1 MIESAADSAA
11 PYLRAAIAARPD
23 SVNNSVVQMRDLELS
38 RKIDS
43 GVVSPAE
50 LSPLA
55 VTPVGGRGAFLGRLV
70 TLAEHADAE
79 LRTAAL
85 ACLAGARGMRAV
97 RAIVAR
103 LDDHDEAVR
112 MAAVDALRV
121 TAREAPTRYVHALF
135 HPRLDVR
142 RACLHH
148 VPSGIAEAASYL
160 RADPECADLIE
171 DVPWPE
177 PRLPLVFD
185 LHAMGKL
192 GSAEMIRVVSWSPP
206 LELKAF
212 LEKEHGR
219 MAAEV
224 DAYLEN
230 CARDPVLSP
239 APRTDAIDQLWRAI
253 AEASAYERGLETVV
267 VTATLAKKSPLMRRV
282 VASLLSHLARDPR
295 PELWGA
301 LAALEPRTIDWA
313 CFDRT
318 QADAVAVALIRFKW
332 PVRPL
337 AAQSL
342 RLLNCPWVKGDVALA
357 AAIAGFLS
365 AKRLHR
371 LAAAAGE
378 SALLDALVASD
389 RGWAEICHLPQ
400 EKPPHELRWL
410 SMIERTRPARS
421 AELAGIAI
429 GIFSGK
435 RLEAF
440 IDQMQRPARPLAF
453 LALVRRT
460 TLAAD
465 DPRILT
471 AAAMLS
477 TRIDRAGWTQV
488 LATLLE
494 AGTPERELLIAII
507 VMRSLA
513 DKMLASVATALS
525 DAALLRVIEIVD
537 SANGANALPR
547 SREVALAEAASL
559 RKDPALIIWAAK
571 ILKPPTVAA
580 AVTLPPIRA
589 QRTLSDAERAEIA
602 SVPDAKLDEVLAPST
617 LAPTAGLVDALS
629 RRVARP
635 NVNACVA
642 LLGCVDPLPEVAIQL
657 DRFSERT
664 AKFEAELDNLAP
676 HSWGTGR
683 PALAELPRFNDSQFP
698 PLVHARLW
706 RWEAHTDQLAKWIA
720 KIGSVHQALL
730 AIENLEGWLATSTL
744 WRGVAE
750 VLVFARYR
758 DRPRFLAEGTEALA
772 KYAAERVDQHYGL
785 QAARV
790 CVALVEGGAVPI
802 TAIRATILDR
812 TPDASADTRDQL
824 ARLIR
829 LDGMPTPPRQIDIG
843 ITSASLIEKIRS
855 TRDLDALER
864 YCTDARFT
872 VVQEAV
878 LVMVTQGEPGQLRL
892 ARLLSRL
899 AELAAPVPLLASITL
914 WDAPAALDI
923 ARTLAANADLP
934 PEWQFHLCLGLGD
947 LARAIAA
954 VHVPTTSWFRR
965 TDWDALTK
973 QMPALDAA
981 IALADA
987 PHHHAYARS
996 IELLLDEWNTT
1007 DPKLR
1012 DALHR
1017 FLEVS
1022 SARPTHMRRAV
1033 ARRLTLD
1040 VDDLIGI
1047 PILVEELV
1055 DIGPGGSSWIHR
1067 LSQRAGERIA
1077 RGVVDVALVGG
1088 HGVCSEKR
1096 LWEILEQLDRHKIL
1110 GQEVATELYALILD
1124 EAMTTQIRN
1133 YAAQHAVGDAL
1144 AHSRLVAVAEIF
1156 AWGVRRGI
1164 ELTGRLMRFHLT
1176 SKEKDFGHTYLD
1188 GNQIFVSALPMLR
1201 GEPHGSDVVEGLVLH
1216 ELGHHAYHRGEQAQ
1230 ALWKQAHAEG
1240 IGHLLNLIAD
1250 EHLERNLRALDAS
1263 YGDRLK
1269 RLDAYAFQHAPQE
1282 MRVRSLLETLRGSA
1296 ATALIGTELGVAFD
1310 EASVRLRRGS
1320 ILTQLEKAG
1329 HPLARFAR
1337 ALRMGLGNR
1346 HDDPL
1351 VGSALDLCGRDLRKQ
1366 DMQGLYDL
1374 TKQIAAMFGGAVSV
1388 ARVFGGSEGLEFGER
1403 EEDVFGS
1410 GIDDEVLQREVERIL
1425 DPKRGKG
1432 PRKLGDIDR
1441 LQINVNPDED
1451 FDRITNVRKVK
1462 GSPDEHRKLVAE
1474 VNRHS
1479 VRLRAHLDDLG
1490 LRWLP
1495 VKARTKG
1502 HALDRGRL
1510 RSLITHGDPRIL
1522 QARTPTRR
1530 TDLFL
1535 GTLIDCSGSM
1545 SAGNNL
1551 ERARKFAVLIA
1562 EAVRP
1567 LAGVEARFF
1576 GFTDSTIYDAGSS
1589 DQCNV
1594 TALKSEGGNNDA
1606 AALYH
1611 GAQVA
1616 MSSKKRAR
1624 ILVMIS
1630 DGLPTE
1636 CSVAALRGL
1645 VTTLTKRKGIVCA
1658 QVAVR
1663 ALEEECFPNYVV
1675 LDDAA
1680 IETAVA
1686 KFGRMIGDLT
1696 RKALSA

>member
-11 PYLRAAIAARPD
+11 SNFVDTTHGR
-23 SVNNSVVQMRDLELS
+23 MRDLELS
-38 RKIDS
+38 RRIDA
-43 GVVSPAE
+43 GLVSADD
-50 LSPLA
+50 LAPLA
-55 VTPVGGRGAFLGRLV
+55 VTPLGSRGAFLARLV
-70 TLAEHADAE
+70 TLTEHADGE
-79 LRTAAL
+79 VRTAAL

-103 LDDHDEAVR
+103 LDDDDASVR
-112 MAAVDALRV
+112 AATVDALRV
-121 TAREAPTRYVHALF
+121 TTREAPSRYVHALF
-135 HPRLDVR
+135 HPRVDVR
-142 RACLHH
+142 RASLHD
-148 VPSGIAEAASYL
+148 VPSQISDVASYL
-160 RADPECADLIE
+160 RADPECADLIK

-177 PRLPLVFD
+177 PKLPLVFD
-185 LHAMGKL
+185 LHAAGKL
-192 GSAEMIRVVSWSPP
+192 GSAEMIRLVAWTPP
-206 LELKAF
+206 VELKAF
-212 LEKEHGR
+212 LEQQYGR
-219 MAAEV
+219 TPAEIE
-224 DAYLEN
+224 AYLET
-230 CARDPVLSP
+230 CAKEPVLAQ
-239 APRTDAIDQLWRAI
+239 APRFDAADQLWRAI
-253 AEASAYERGLETVV
+253 AEAGAYERELEMVV
-267 VTATLAKKSPLMRRV
+267 VTSTLAKKKNPIQRRMI
-282 VASLLSHLARDPR
+282 ASLLSHLSRDPR

-301 LAALEPRTIDWA
+301 LAALEPRSLEWA

-318 QADAVAVALIRFKW
+318 QADAVAAALIRFKW

-337 AAQSL
+337 SAQAQ
-342 RLLNCPWVKGDVALA
+342 RLLNLAWVKTDIALA
-357 AAIAGFLS
+357 AAIVGLLPG
-365 AKRLHR
+365 KRLYH
-371 LAAAAGE
+371 LAKTVGE
-378 SALLDALVASD
+378 PFLLDSLVAND
-389 RGWAEICHLPQ
+389 RGWAEICHLGQ

-410 SMIERTRPARS
+410 SMIERTRPARH

-435 RLEAF
+435 RLEGF
-440 IDQMQRPARPLAF
+440 IDQLQRRARPLAF
-453 LALVRRT
+453 VALVRRT
-460 TLAAD
+460 ELAPD

-477 TRIDRAGWTQV
+477 TRIDRAGWTEV

-494 AGTPERELLIAII
+494 PGTPERELLVAIV
-507 VMRSLA
+507 VMRAIA
-513 DKMLASVATALS
+513 DNMLESAAAGQS
-525 DAALLRVIEIVD
+525 DAALARAIAIID
-537 SANGANALPR
+537 SANNEDALPR
-547 SREVALAEAASL
+547 SREVALAKVASVREEPSLIAWSATILNAAT
-559 RKDPALIIWAAK
+559 AA
-571 ILKPPTVAA
+571 PPVPI
-580 AVTLPPIRA
+580 PPIRA
-589 QRTLSDAERAEIA
+589 KRTLSDIERAEIA
-602 SVPDAKLDEVLAPST
+602 AASEAKLDEVLAPSMGS
-617 LAPTAGLVDALS
+617 PTAGLVDALS
-629 RRVARP
+629 RRAATPSVA
-635 NVNACVA
+635 ACTA
-642 LLGCVDPLPEVAIQL
+642 LLGCVDPLPEVALQL

-664 AKFEAELDNLAP
+664 PKFESALDNAAAAA
-676 HSWGTGR
+676 WGTGR
-683 PALAELPRFNDSQFP
+683 PPLAELPMFSESQFP

-720 KIGSVHQALL
+720 QFGSVHGALVAIGEIDGSL
-730 AIENLEGWLATSTL
+730 AMSTL
-744 WRGVAE
+744 WRGIAE

-758 DRPRFLAEGTEALA
+758 DRTRFFAEGTEALA
-772 KYAAERVDQHYGL
+772 KYAAERVDQHFGL

-802 TAIRATILDR
+802 TSIRSIILDR

-829 LDGMPTPPRQIDIG
+829 LDGMPTPPRTIEVG
-843 ITSASLIEKIRS
+843 ITSAALIEKIRS
-855 TRDLDALER
+855 TKDLDALER
-864 YCTDARFT
+864 YCTDPRFA

-878 LVMVTQGEPGQLRL
+878 LMMVTQGEVGQLRL
-892 ARLLSRL
+892 AHLLARL
-899 AELAAPVPLLASITL
+899 AELSAPVPLLASIAL
-914 WDAPAALDI
+914 WDSPAALDI

-947 LARAIAA
+947 IPRAMAA
-954 VHVPTTSWFRR
+954 VRAPETSWFRR
-965 TDWDALTK
+965 ADWDTLVK
-973 QMPALDAA
+973 LVEPIDAA
-981 IALADA
+981 IELVDA
-987 PHHHAYARS
+987 PHHHAYARAV
-996 IELLLDEWNTT
+996 ELILLRWNGAVRERSGTMY
-1007 DPKLR
+1007 PRLR
-1012 DALHR
+1012 DAMHR
-1017 FLEVS
+1017 FLEVG
-1022 SARPTHMRRAV
+1022 SARPTHMRRSI
-1033 ARRLTLD
+1033 ARRLALD
-1040 VDDLIGI
+1040 EDDLIGI
-1047 PILVEELV
+1047 PILVDELV
-1055 DIGPGGSSWIHR
+1055 EIGPGGSSWLER
-1067 LSQRAGERIA
+1067 LSRRAAMMLA
-1077 RGVVDVALVGG
+1077 RGVVDFALVGG

-1096 LWEILEQLDRHKIL
+1096 LWEVLTKLDSHKLVEDDVGAEI
-1110 GQEVATELYALILD
+1110 YSLILD
-1124 EAMTTQIRN
+1124 EAMTPSLRS
-1133 YAAQHAVGDAL
+1133 YAAQHAIGSTL
-1144 AHSRLVAVAEIF
+1144 AHSRLLAVAEIF

-1176 SKEKDFGHTYLD
+1176 SKEKDLGHTYLD
-1188 GNQIFVSALPMLR
+1188 GNQVFVSALPMLR
-1201 GEPHGSDVVEGLVLH
+1201 GEAHGVDVVEGLVLH
-1216 ELGHHAYHRGEQAQ
+1216 ELGHHAYHRGEKAQ

-1282 MRVRSLLETLRGSA
+1282 MKVRSLLETLRGSA
-1296 ATALIGTELGVAFD
+1296 ANALIGTELGVAFD
-1310 EASVRLRRGS
+1310 EASVRLRRGA
-1320 ILTQLEKAG
+1320 ILTQLEKSG

-1346 HDDPL
+1346 HNDPV
-1351 VGSALDLCGRDLRKQ
+1351 VGAALDLCGKDLRKH
-1366 DMQGLYDL
+1366 DMQGLYEL
-1374 TKQIAAMFGGAVSV
+1374 TIEIAAMFGGSISV
-1388 ARVFGGSEGLEFGER
+1388 ARVFGGPEGLEFGER
-1403 EEDVFGS
+1403 EDDVFGA
-1410 GIDDEVLQREVERIL
+1410 GIDDDILQREVERIL

-1432 PRKLGDIDR
+1432 PRKPGDIDR

-1451 FDRITNVRKVK
+1451 FERITNVRKVK
-1462 GSPDEHRKLVAE
+1462 GSPEEHRKLVTE

-1535 GTLIDCSGSM
+1535 ATIIDCSGSM
-1545 SAGNNL
+1545 AAGQNL

-1567 LAGVEARFF
+1567 LPGVEARFF
-1576 GFTDSTIYDAGSS
+1576 GFTDSTIYDAGDSG
-1589 DQCNV
+1589 DCNV
-1594 TALKSEGGNNDA
+1594 TALRSEGGNNDA
-1606 AALYH
+1606 AALFH
-1611 GAQVA
+1611 AANVA
-1616 MSSKKRAR
+1616 MSSRKRAR

>member
-1 MIESAADSAA
+1 
-11 PYLRAAIAARPD
+11 
-23 SVNNSVVQMRDLELS
+23 MRDLELS
-38 RKIDS
+38 RKIDA
-43 GVVSPAE
+43 GTVSADE
-50 LSPLA
+50 LAPLA
-55 VTPVGGRGAFLGRLV
+55 VTPVAGRGAFLARLV
-70 TLAEHADAE
+70 VLAEHEDAE
-79 LRTAAL
+79 LRKAAL

-97 RAIVAR
+97 RAVVAR
-103 LDDHDEAVR
+103 LDDADESVR
-112 MAAVDALRV
+112 IAAVDALRV

-135 HPRLDVR
+135 HPRVDVR
-142 RACLHH
+142 RAALLE
-148 VPSGIAEAASYL
+148 VPSGIAEVASYL
-160 RADPECADLIE
+160 RADDECADLIK

-185 LHAMGKL
+185 LHAAGKL
-192 GSAEMIRVVSWSPP
+192 GSAEMIRIVSWSPP

-212 LEKEHGR
+212 LEREHGR
-219 MAAEV
+219 TEAEV
-224 DAYLEN
+224 DAYLEQ
-230 CARDPVLSP
+230 CSRDPVLAP

-253 AEASAYERGLETVV
+253 AEAGAYERELEMVI
-267 VTATLAKKSPLMRRV
+267 VTGTLTRKKNAIARRM
-282 VASLLSHLARDPR
+282 VASLLSHLARDPQ
-295 PELWGA
+295 PLLWGA
-301 LAALEPRTIDWA
+301 LATLEPRAVEWA
-313 CFDRT
+313 CFDRAQT
-318 QADAVAVALIRFKW
+318 DAVAAALIRFKW

-337 AAQSL
+337 AAQAV
-342 RLLNCPWVKGDVALA
+342 RLLNLPWVKRDLAIA
-357 AAIAGFLS
+357 AALAGFLP
-365 AKRLHR
+365 AKRLHL
-371 LAAAAGE
+371 LAEAVGE
-378 SALLDALVASD
+378 PALLDSLVASD

-400 EKPPHELRWL
+400 EKPAHELRWL
-410 SMIERTRPARS
+410 SMIERTRPLRH

-429 GIFSGK
+429 GIFNGK

-440 IDQMQRPARPLAF
+440 IDQLQRRARPLAF
-453 LALVRRT
+453 VALVRRT
-460 TLAAD
+460 AIPAS

-477 TRIDRAGWTQV
+477 TRIDRAGWTEV
-488 LATLLE
+488 LAALLE
-494 AGTPERELLIAII
+494 PATPERELLVAIV
-507 VMRSLA
+507 VMRALA
-513 DKMLASVATALS
+513 DTMLRSVAGGLS
-525 DAALLRVIEIVD
+525 DAALVRIVEIVD
-537 SANGANALPR
+537 TANNEDALPR
-547 SREVALAEAASL
+547 GREIALAEAASL
-559 RKDPALIIWAAK
+559 RKEPVLILWAGK
-571 ILKPPTVAA
+571 ILKVPTMAP
-580 AVTLPPIRA
+580 AVPLPPVRA
-589 QRTLSDAERAEIA
+589 KRTLTEAERIEIA
-602 SVPDAKLDEVLAPST
+602 IAPDAKLEAALELALGS
-617 LAPTAGLVDALS
+617 PTAGLVDALS
-629 RRVARP
+629 RRPARP
-635 NVNACVA
+635 SVAACVA
-642 LLGCVDPLPEVAIQL
+642 LLGCVDPLPEVAVQL
-657 DRFSERT
+657 DRFAEPT
-664 AKFEAELDNLAP
+664 AKFESALDNAAAAA
-676 HSWGTGR
+676 WGTGR
-683 PALAELPRFNDSQFP
+683 PPLSELPLFNDSQFP

-720 KIGSVHQALL
+720 GIGSVHRALL
-730 AIENLEGWLATSTL
+730 AVEGLEGWLAMSTL
-744 WRGVAE
+744 WRGVAA

-758 DRPRFLAEGTEALA
+758 DRTLFFAEGTEELA
-772 KYAAERVDQHYGL
+772 KYAAERIDKHFGL

-790 CVALVEGGAVPI
+790 CVALVEGGAVQV
-802 TAIRATILDR
+802 TAIRSIILDR
-812 TPDASADTRDQL
+812 TPDANADTRDQL

-829 LDGMPTPPRQIDIG
+829 LDGMPTPPRTIDIG

-864 YCTDARFT
+864 YCADARFA

-878 LVMVTQGEPGQLRL
+878 LMMVTQGEPGQLRL
-892 ARLLSRL
+892 AHLLARL
-899 AELAAPVPLLASITL
+899 AELLAPVPLLASIAL

-923 ARTLAANADLP
+923 ARTLAANANLP
-934 PEWQFHLCLGLGD
+934 AEWQFHLCLGLVD
-947 LARAIAA
+947 LPRAIAA
-954 VHVPTTSWFRR
+954 VHVQGTSWFRR
-965 TDWDALTK
+965 ADWDALTK
-973 QMPALDAA
+973 QMSPLDT
-981 IALADA
+981 ALALVDA

-996 IELLLDEWNTT
+996 VDLLLEEWNTK
-1007 DPKLR
+1007 DPQLR
-1012 DALHR
+1012 EAMHR
-1017 FLEVS
+1017 FLEIS

-1033 ARRLTLD
+1033 ARRLAID
-1040 VDDLIGI
+1040 IDDLIGI

-1055 DIGPGGSSWIHR
+1055 DIGPGGSSWMGS
-1067 LSQRAGERIA
+1067 LSQNAGGLIA

-1088 HGVCSEKR
+1088 HGVCAEKR
-1096 LWEILEQLDRHKIL
+1096 LWEIIAKLDSHKLVDEEI
-1110 GQEVATELYALILD
+1110 AAELYALILD

-1133 YAAQHAVGDAL
+1133 LAAQHAVGSAL
-1144 AHSRLVAVAEIF
+1144 AHSRLLAVAEIF

-1176 SKEKDFGHTYLD
+1176 SKEKDLGHTYLD
-1188 GNQIFVSALPMLR
+1188 GNQVFVSALPLLR
-1201 GEPHGSDVVEGLVLH
+1201 GEAHGVDVVEGLVLH

-1282 MRVRSLLETLRGSA
+1282 LELRSLLDSLRGSA
-1296 ATALIGTELGVAFD
+1296 AIALTGTDLGVAFD
-1310 EASVRLRRGS
+1310 EASVRLRRGA
-1320 ILTQLEKAG
+1320 ILTQLEKSG

-1346 HDDPL
+1346 HNDPL
-1351 VGSALDLCGRDLRKQ
+1351 VGAALDLCGKELRKH
-1366 DMQGLYDL
+1366 DMSGLYNL
-1374 TKQIAAMFGGAVSV
+1374 TKQVAAMFGGTIAV
-1388 ARVFGGSEGLEFGER
+1388 ARVFGGPEGLEFGER
-1403 EEDVFGS
+1403 DDDVFGG
-1410 GIDDEVLQREVERIL
+1410 GIDDEILQREVERIL
-1425 DPKRGKG
+1425 DPKRSKG
-1432 PRKLGDIDR
+1432 PRKIGDIDR

-1502 HALDRGRL
+1502 HALDRSRL

-1545 SAGNNL
+1545 AAGQNL
-1551 ERARKFAVLIA
+1551 DRARKFAILIA

-1567 LAGVEARFF
+1567 LPGVEARFF
-1576 GFTDSTIYDAGSS
+1576 GFTDSTIYDAGDSAN
-1589 DQCNV
+1589 CNV

-1611 GAQVA
+1611 AANVA

-1663 ALEEECFPNYVV
+1663 ALEEECFPHYVV

-1680 IETAVA
+1680 VETAVA

>member
-1 MIESAADSAA
+1 
-11 PYLRAAIAARPD
+11 
-23 SVNNSVVQMRDLELS
+23 MRDLELS
-38 RKIDS
+38 RRIDA
-43 GVVSPAE
+43 GLVSAGE
-50 LSPLA
+50 LAPLA
-55 VTPVGGRGAFLGRLV
+55 VTPLGGRGAFLARLV
-70 TLAEHADAE
+70 TLTEHADVE

-103 LDDHDEAVR
+103 LDDEVASVR
-112 MAAVDALRV
+112 AAAVDALRV
-121 TAREAPTRYVHALF
+121 TTREAPSRYVHALF
-135 HPRLDVR
+135 HSRVDVR
-142 RACLHH
+142 RASLHD
-148 VPSGIAEAASYL
+148 VPSQIAEVASYL
-160 RADPECADLIE
+160 RADPECADLIK

-177 PRLPLVFD
+177 PKLPLVFD
-185 LHAMGKL
+185 LHAAGKL
-192 GSAEMIRVVSWSPP
+192 GSAEMIRLVAWTPP
-206 LELKAF
+206 VELKAF

-219 MAAEV
+219 TQVEIE
-224 DAYLEN
+224 AYLET
-230 CARDPVLSP
+230 CAKQPVLAQASRVDP
-239 APRTDAIDQLWRAI
+239 ADQLWRAI
-253 AEASAYERGLETVV
+253 AEAGAYERELEMVV
-267 VTATLAKKSPLMRRV
+267 VTSTLAKKKNPIQRRMI
-282 VASLLSHLARDPR
+282 ASLLSHLARDPR

-301 LAALEPRTIDWA
+301 LAALEPRTLEWA

-318 QADAVAVALIRFKW
+318 QADAVAAALIRFKW
-332 PVRPL
+332 PMRP
-337 AAQSL
+337 AQAQ
-342 RLLNCPWVKGDVALA
+342 RLLNLAWVRTDVALA
-357 AAIAGFLS
+357 AAIAGLLPG
-365 AKRLHR
+365 KRLYH
-371 LAAAAGE
+371 LAKTVGE
-378 SALLDALVASD
+378 PFLLDSLVADD
-389 RGWAEICHLPQ
+389 RGWAEICHLGQ

-410 SMIERTRPARS
+410 SMIERTRPARH
-421 AELAGIAI
+421 AELAGIAF

-435 RLEAF
+435 RLEGF
-440 IDQMQRPARPLAF
+440 IDQLQRRARPLAF
-453 LALVRRT
+453 VALVRRT
-460 TLAAD
+460 ELAPE

-477 TRIDRAGWTQV
+477 TRIDRAGWTEV

-494 AGTPERELLIAII
+494 PGTPERELMVAIVVMRALADNMLESAAVGQTDAALVRIIAII
-507 VMRSLA
+507 
-513 DKMLASVATALS
+513 DTANNE
-525 DAALLRVIEIVD
+525 D
-537 SANGANALPR
+537 ALPR
-547 SREVALAEAASL
+547 SREVALAKAASV
-559 RKDPALIIWAAK
+559 RKNASLLLWSAK
-571 ILKPPTVAA
+571 ILNVTTAEPPVAI
-580 AVTLPPIRA
+580 PPIRA
-589 QRTLSDAERAEIA
+589 KRTLSDVDRAEIA
-602 SVPDAKLDEVLAPST
+602 AASDAKLDEILAPSMGS
-617 LAPTAGLVDALS
+617 PTAGLAEALS
-629 RRVARP
+629 RRAAKPSVA
-635 NVNACVA
+635 ACTA
-642 LLGCVDPLPEVAIQL
+642 LLGCVDPLPEVALQL

-664 AKFEAELDNLAP
+664 PKFEVALDNAAAAA
-676 HSWGTGR
+676 WGTGR
-683 PALAELPRFNDSQFP
+683 PALAELPMFSDSQFP

-720 KIGSVHQALL
+720 QFGSVHGALTAIGELDGLL
-730 AIENLEGWLATSTL
+730 AMSTL
-744 WRGVAE
+744 WRGIAE

-758 DRPRFLAEGTEALA
+758 DRTRFFAEGTEALA
-772 KYAAERVDQHYGL
+772 KYAAERIDQHFGL

-802 TAIRATILDR
+802 TSIRSIILDR

-829 LDGMPTPPRQIDIG
+829 LDGMPTPPRTIEVG
-843 ITSASLIEKIRS
+843 ITSAALIEKIRS
-855 TRDLDALER
+855 TKDLDALER
-864 YCTDARFT
+864 YCTDPRFA

-878 LVMVTQGEPGQLRL
+878 LMMVTQGEAGQLRL
-892 ARLLSRL
+892 AHLLARL
-899 AELAAPVPLLASITL
+899 AELSAPVPLLASIAL
-914 WDAPAALDI
+914 WDSPAALDI

-947 LARAIAA
+947 IPRAIAA
-954 VHVPTTSWFRR
+954 VRAPTTSWFRR
-965 TDWDALTK
+965 ADWDTLVKFVT
-973 QMPALDAA
+973 PLDAA
-981 IALADA
+981 IALVDA
-987 PHHHAYARS
+987 PHHHAYARA
-996 IELLLDEWNTT
+996 IEILLDQWNTT

-1033 ARRLTLD
+1033 SRRLAID
-1040 VDDLIGI
+1040 IDDLIGI
-1047 PILVEELV
+1047 PILVDELV
-1055 DIGPGGSSWIHR
+1055 DIGPGGSSWLES
-1067 LSQRAGERIA
+1067 LSRRGAMMIA
-1077 RGVVDVALVGG
+1077 RGVADIALVGG

-1096 LWEILEQLDRHKIL
+1096 LWEILSKLDRP
-1110 GQEVATELYALILD
+1110 ELRDEDVTAEIYALLLD
-1124 EAMTTQIRN
+1124 EAMTSSLRN
-1133 YAAQHAVGDAL
+1133 YAAQHAIGSAL
-1144 AHSRLVAVAEIF
+1144 AHSRLLAVAEIF
-1156 AWGVRRGI
+1156 AWGVRRGL

-1176 SKEKDFGHTYLD
+1176 SKEKDLGHTYLD
-1188 GNQIFVSALPMLR
+1188 GNQVFVSALPMLR
-1201 GEPHGSDVVEGLVLH
+1201 GEAHGADVVEGLVLH
-1216 ELGHHAYHRGEQAQ
+1216 ELGHHAYHRGEKAQ

-1282 MRVRSLLETLRGSA
+1282 MKVRSLLETLRGSA
-1296 ATALIGTELGVAFD
+1296 AIALIGTDLGVAFD
-1310 EASVRLRRGS
+1310 EASVRLRRGA

-1351 VGSALDLCGRDLRKQ
+1351 VGAALDLCGKDLRKH

-1374 TKQIAAMFGGAVSV
+1374 TKEVAAMFGGSISV
-1388 ARVFGGSEGLEFGER
+1388 ARVFGGPEGLEFGER
-1403 EEDVFGS
+1403 DDDVFGG
-1410 GIDDEVLQREVERIL
+1410 GIDDDILQREVERIL
-1425 DPKRGKG
+1425 DPKRSKG
-1432 PRKLGDIDR
+1432 PRKLGDLDR

-1451 FDRITNVRKVK
+1451 FERITNVRKVK
-1462 GSPDEHRKLVAE
+1462 GSPEEHRKLVSE
-1474 VNRHS
+1474 VHRHS

-1535 GTLIDCSGSM
+1535 ATIIDCSGSM
-1545 SAGNNL
+1545 AAGQNL

-1567 LAGVEARFF
+1567 LPGVEARFF
-1576 GFTDSTIYDAGSS
+1576 GFTDSTIYDAGDS
-1589 DQCNV
+1589 DDCNV

-1606 AALYH
+1606 AALFH
-1611 GAQVA
+1611 AANVA
-1616 MSSKKRAR
+1616 MSSRKRAR

>member
-1 MIESAADSAA
+1 
-11 PYLRAAIAARPD
+11 
-23 SVNNSVVQMRDLELS
+23 MRDLELS
-38 RKIDS
+38 RRIDD
-43 GVVSPAE
+43 GIVTPDDLA
-50 LSPLA
+50 PLA
-55 VTPVGGRGAFLGRLV
+55 MTPLGGRGVFLGRLAA
-70 TLAEHADAE
+70 LAAHEDAA

-103 LDDHDEAVR
+103 LDDADESVR
-112 MAAVDALRV
+112 AAAVDALRV
-121 TAREAPTRYVHALF
+121 TAREAPHRYAHALF
-135 HPRLDVR
+135 HPRVDVR
-142 RACLHH
+142 RMALHQ
-148 VPSGIAEAASYL
+148 VPSGIAEVASYL
-160 RADPECADLIE
+160 RADPECADLIK
-171 DVPWPE
+171 DVPWPD

-185 LHAMGKL
+185 LHATGML
-192 GSAEMIRVVSWSPP
+192 GSAEMIRIVAWSPP
-206 LELKAF
+206 HEMKSF
-212 LEKEHGR
+212 LEREHGR
-219 MAAEV
+219 MESEV
-224 DAYLEN
+224 DAYLEQ
-230 CARDPVLSP
+230 CARDPVLVP

-253 AEASAYERGLETVV
+253 AEAGAYERELEMVI
-267 VTATLAKKSPLMRRV
+267 VTATLAKKKNPIGRRM

-301 LAALEPRTIDWA
+301 LATLEPRSLDWA

-318 QADAVAVALIRFKW
+318 QADAVAAALIRFKW

-337 AAQSL
+337 AAQAL
-342 RLLNCPWVKGDVALA
+342 RLLNLAWVKRDLALA
-357 AAIAGFLS
+357 AAIAGLLP

-371 LAAAAGE
+371 LAEAFGE
-378 SALLDALVASD
+378 PALLDALVADD
-389 RGWAEICHLPQ
+389 RGWAQICHLPQ
-400 EKPPHELRWL
+400 EKPPHDQRWL
-410 SMIERTRPARS
+410 AQIERTRPART
-421 AELAGIAI
+421 AELAGIAL

-440 IDQMQRPARPLAF
+440 IDQLQRRSRPLAF
-453 LALVRRT
+453 IALVRRT
-460 TLAAD
+460 ALEAD

-471 AAAMLS
+471 AAAMMS
-477 TRIDRAGWTQV
+477 TRIDRAGWTEV
-488 LATLLE
+488 LAALLE
-494 AGTPERELLIAII
+494 PGTPQRELLVAII
-507 VMRSLA
+507 VIRALA
-513 DKMLASVATALS
+513 DNMVKTVATALS
-525 DAALLRVIEIVD
+525 DAALLRVVEIVD
-537 SANGANALPR
+537 TVDGEDALPR

-559 RKDPALIIWAAK
+559 RKDPALLLWSAK
-571 ILKPPTVAA
+571 ILAPATSAPTV
-580 AVTLPPIRA
+580 VVPPVRA
-589 QRTLSDAERAEIA
+589 KRTLTEDEQREIVA
-602 SVPDAKLDEVLAPST
+602 APLAKLEEALAPALGS
-617 LAPTAGLVDALS
+617 PTAGLVDALS
-629 RRVARP
+629 RRAAHPSVA
-635 NVNACVA
+635 ACAA
-642 LLGCVDPLPEVAIQL
+642 LLGCVDPMPEVAAQL
-657 DRFSERT
+657 DRFAERT
-664 AKFEAELDNLAP
+664 AKFESALDNAAAAA
-676 HSWGTGR
+676 WGTGR
-683 PALAELPRFNDSQFP
+683 PALSDLPLFEDSQLP
-698 PLVHARLW
+698 ALVHARLW
-706 RWEAHTDQLAKWIA
+706 RWEAHTEQLAKWIA
-720 KIGSVHQALL
+720 RFGSAHGALT
-730 AIENLEGWLATSTL
+730 AIAGLEGWLAVSTM
-744 WRGVAE
+744 WRGIAE

-758 DRPRFLAEGTEALA
+758 DRTRFFAEGTEALA
-772 KYAAERVDQHYGL
+772 KYAAERVDQHFGL

-802 TAIRATILDR
+802 TSIRSIILDR
-812 TPDASADTRDQL
+812 TPDADADTRDQL

-829 LDGMPTPPRQIDIG
+829 LDGMPTPPRTIEIG

-855 TRDLDALER
+855 TKDLDALER
-864 YCTDARFT
+864 YCADARFA

-878 LVMVTQGEPGQLRL
+878 LMMLTMGEHGQLRL
-892 ARLLSRL
+892 AHLLARL
-899 AELAAPVPLLASITL
+899 AELPAPVPLLASIAL
-914 WDAPAALDI
+914 WDSPAALDI
-923 ARTLAANADLP
+923 ARTLAANANLP
-934 PEWQFHLCLGLGD
+934 AEWQFHLCLGLGD
-947 LARAIAA
+947 IQRAIAA
-954 VHVPTTSWFRR
+954 IHVPGTSWFRR

-973 QMPALDAA
+973 QITLREA
-981 IALADA
+981 ALALVDA

-996 IELLLDEWNTT
+996 VEVLLE
-1007 DPKLR
+1007 DPHTNNPDLR
-1012 DALHR
+1012 SALHR

-1022 SARPTHMRRAV
+1022 SARPTHLRRTV
-1033 ARRLTLD
+1033 ARRLAVD
-1040 VDDLIGI
+1040 IDDLLGI
-1047 PILVEELV
+1047 PILVDELI
-1055 DIGPGGSSWIHR
+1055 DIGPGGSSWMDA
-1067 LSQRAGERIA
+1067 LSRRAGEQIA
-1077 RGVVDVALVGG
+1077 RGVVEAALVGG
-1088 HGVCSEKR
+1088 HGVCAEKR
-1096 LWEILEQLDRHKIL
+1096 LWEILAKLDHAKL
-1110 GQEVATELYALILD
+1110 LEQEVAAELYALMLD
-1124 EAMTTQIRN
+1124 EAMTSQLRN
-1133 YAAQHAVGDAL
+1133 LAAQHAIGSTL
-1144 AHSRLVAVAEIF
+1144 AHSRLLAVAEVF

-1176 SKEKDFGHTYLD
+1176 SKEKDLGHTYLD
-1188 GNQIFVSALPMLR
+1188 GNQVFVSALPMLR
-1201 GEPHGSDVVEGLVLH
+1201 GEPHGVDVVEGLVLH

-1240 IGHLLNLIAD
+1240 IGHMLNLIAD

-1282 MRVRSLLETLRGSA
+1282 LRLHALLETLRGSA
-1296 ATALIGTELGVAFD
+1296 ASALTGTELGVAFD
-1310 EASVRLRRGS
+1310 ELCVRLRRGA
-1320 ILTQLEKAG
+1320 ILTQLEKSG

-1346 HDDPL
+1346 HGDPL
-1351 VGSALDLCGRDLRKQ
+1351 VGAALDLCGRDLRKH
-1366 DMQGLYDL
+1366 DMQGLYNL
-1374 TKQIAAMFGGAVSV
+1374 TKQVAAMFGGAVSV
-1388 ARVFGGSEGLEFGER
+1388 AKVFGGPEGLGFGER
-1403 EEDVFGS
+1403 DEDVFAG
-1410 GIDDEVLQREVERIL
+1410 GIDDDVLQREVERIL

-1432 PRKLGDIDR
+1432 PRKPGEIDR

-1451 FDRITNVRKVK
+1451 FERITNVRKIK
-1462 GSPDEHRKLVAE
+1462 GSPEDHRRLVAE

-1479 VRLRAHLDDLG
+1479 IRLRTHLDELG

-1535 GTLIDCSGSM
+1535 GTIIDCSGSM

-1567 LAGVEARFF
+1567 LPGVEARFF
-1576 GFTDSTIYDAGSS
+1576 GFTDSTIYDAGDSAN
-1589 DQCNV
+1589 CNV
-1594 TALKSEGGNNDA
+1594 TALRSEGGNNDA

-1611 GAQVA
+1611 AANVA
-1616 MSSKKRAR
+1616 LSSRKRAR
-1624 ILVMIS
+1624 VLVMIS